1 MALKHKKG
9 YLVYMPPAEAE
20 KVGMAAKRLGISRS
34 EYMRRAVTGVRL
46 PPPGNAQSVRDLV
59 TVNADLERLGNLVK
73 LAMDG
78 GTDLGFEGLA
88 RQITETQTLLKSKIR
103 GLKKLND
110 PAEYRE
116 G

>member
-1 MALKHKKG
+1 MPLKHKKG

-20 KVGMAAKRLGISRS
+20 KVGQAAKRMGISRS

-59 TVNADLERLGNLVK
+59 TINADLARLGNLLK
-73 LAMDG
+73 LAMDK
-78 GTDLGFEGLA
+78 GTDLEFEGLA
-88 RQITETQTLLKSKIR
+88 RQITETQTLLKSKIK
-103 GLKKLND
+103 GLNKLDD
-110 PAEYRE
+110 PAIYRE